1 MLNIQKIRYLFA
13 LITFLSMLLG
23 QKSIQTSP
31 ITENNIGIASG
42 LFANYGTSGI
52 ELDGYLE
59 LQTKSGVFLE
69 SSAITQP
76 TEQSTINTSI
86 GIMNEVSP
94 DLFLVGG
101 YSNYLEISNSTLNEA
116 FIGYSSNSTTG
127 VVFFRPSFNLREIS
141 PNYLGIIN
149 LNSFYPKISF
159 DLSITGIISEEMN
172 ELGYDLFLNMTKTFD
187 SGFTF
192 GSSISSE
199 RYEDVE
205 IRTFKKQGNEKTFNV
220 PVIHQGRSI
229 SFFMGWTF

>member
-1 MLNIQKIRYLFA
+1 MLNIQKIRYLFI
-13 LITFLSMLLG
+13 LIMFLSMLLG
-23 QKSIQTSP
+23 QKSISTSP
-31 ITENNIGIASG
+31 IVGNNIGIASG
-42 LFANYGTSGI
+42 IFANYGTSGI
-52 ELDGYLE
+52 EMDGYIE
-59 LQTKSGVFLE
+59 LQTKNGLFLE

-86 GIMNEVSP
+86 GIMNEISP

-127 VVFFRPSFNLREIS
+127 VVFFGLSSEIS

-159 DLSITGIISEEMN
+159 DLSITGTISEEMN
-172 ELGYDLFLNMTKTFD
+172 KLGYDLFLNMTKTFD

-205 IRTFKKQGNEKTFNV
+205 LRTFKKQGNEKTFNV
-220 PVIHQGRSI
+220 PVILQGGSI
-229 SFFMGWTF
+229 SFFMGWAL

>member
-1 MLNIQKIRYLFA
+1 
-13 LITFLSMLLG
+13 MLLG
-23 QKSIQTSP
+23 QKSISTSP
-31 ITENNIGIASG
+31 IVGNNIGIASG
-42 LFANYGTSGI
+42 IFANYGTSGI

-59 LQTKSGVFLE
+59 LQTKSGLFLE
-69 SSAITQP
+69 SSAISGP
-76 TEQSTINTSI
+76 TEQGTINTSI
-86 GIMNEVSP
+86 GIMNEISP

-127 VVFFRPSFNLREIS
+127 VVFFGLSSEIS

-159 DLSITGIISEEMN
+159 DLSITGTISEEMN
-172 ELGYDLFLNMTKTFD
+172 KLGYDLFLNMTKTFD

-205 IRTFKKQGNEKTFNV
+205 ERIFKKQGNEKTFNV
-220 PVIHQGRSI
+220 PVILQGRSI

>member
-1 MLNIQKIRYLFA
+1 MLNIQKIRYLFI
-13 LITFLSMLLG
+13 LIMFLSILLG
-23 QKSIQTSP
+23 QKSISTSSAVG
-31 ITENNIGIASG
+31 NNIGIASG
-42 LFANYGTSGI
+42 IFANYGTSGI
-52 ELDGYLE
+52 EFDGYLE
-59 LQTKSGVFLE
+59 LQTKSGIFLE

-76 TEQSTINTSI
+76 TEQSTINSSI

-101 YSNYLEISNSTLNEA
+101 YSNYLEISNSTLDEV

-127 VVFFRPSFNLREIS
+127 VVFFGLSSEIS
-141 PNYLGIIN
+141 PNYFGIIN

-159 DLSITGIISEEMN
+159 DLSITGTFSEEMN
-172 ELGYDLFLNMTKTFD
+172 KLGYDLFLNMTKTFD

-220 PVIHQGRSI
+220 PVILQGRSI

>member
-1 MLNIQKIRYLFA
+1 MLNIQKIRYLFI

-23 QKSIQTSP
+23 QKSIQTTP
-31 ITENNIGIASG
+31 ITENNIGIATG
-42 LFANYGTSGI
+42 LFVNYGTSGI
-52 ELDGYLE
+52 ELDGYFE
-59 LQTKSGVFLE
+59 LQTKSGLFLE
-69 SSAITQP
+69 SSAITQI

-127 VVFFRPSFNLREIS
+127 VVFFGLSSEIS

-159 DLSITGIISEEMN
+159 DLSITGTISEEMN
-172 ELGYDLFLNMTKTFD
+172 KLGYDLFLNMTKTFD

-205 IRTFKKQGNEKTFNV
+205 LRTFKKQGNEKTFNV
-220 PVIHQGRSI
+220 PVILQGGSI
-229 SFFMGWTF
+229 SFFMGWAL

>member
-1 MLNIQKIRYLFA
+1 MLNIQKIRYLFI

-23 QKSIQTSP
+23 QKLIQTSP

-52 ELDGYLE
+52 EMDGYIE
-59 LQTKSGVFLE
+59 LQTKSGVFIE

-86 GIMNEVSP
+86 GMMNEVSP

-127 VVFFRPSFNLREIS
+127 VVFFGLSSEIS

-149 LNSFYPKISF
+149 LNSFFPKISF
-159 DLSITGIISEEMN
+159 DLSITGTISEEMDG
-172 ELGYDLFLNMTKTFD
+172 LGYDLFLNMTKTFD

-205 IRTFKKQGNEKTFNV
+205 IRTFKKQGNEKTYNET
-220 PVIHQGRSI
+220 VILQGGSI

>member
-1 MLNIQKIRYLFA
+1 MLNIQKIRYLFI
-13 LITFLSMLLG
+13 LTTFLSMLLG
-23 QKSIQTSP
+23 QKSISTSP
-31 ITENNIGIASG
+31 IVENNIGIASG
-42 LFANYGTSGI
+42 IFANYGTSGI
-52 ELDGYLE
+52 EMDGYIE
-59 LQTKSGVFLE
+59 LQTKNGLFLE
-69 SSAITQP
+69 SSAITQS

-86 GIMNEVSP
+86 GMMNEVSP

-127 VVFFRPSFNLREIS
+127 VVFFGLSSEIS

-149 LNSFYPKISF
+149 LNSFFPKISF

-172 ELGYDLFLNMTKTFD
+172 EYGYDLFLNMTKTFD

-199 RYEDVE
+199 R
-205 IRTFKKQGNEKTFNV
+205 
-220 PVIHQGRSI
+220 
-229 SFFMGWTF
+229 

>member
-1 MLNIQKIRYLFA
+1 MLNIQKIRYLFI

-31 ITENNIGIASG
+31 IAENNIGIASG

-52 ELDGYLE
+52 EMDGYVE
-59 LQTKSGVFLE
+59 LQTKSGLFLE
-69 SSAITQP
+69 SSAITQL

-86 GIMNEVSP
+86 GMMNKLSP
-94 DLFLVGG
+94 DLFLIGG
-101 YSNYLEISNSTLNEA
+101 YSNYLEISNSTLNEV

-127 VVFFRPSFNLREIS
+127 IVFLGLSSEIA

-149 LNSFYPKISF
+149 LNSFFPKISF
-159 DLSITGIISEEMN
+159 DLSITGTISEEMN
-172 ELGYDLFLNMTKTFD
+172 ELGYDFFLNMTKTLD

-205 IRTFKKQGNEKTFNV
+205 EQIFKKQGNEKTFNV
-220 PVIHQGRSI
+220 PVILQGGSI
-229 SFFMGWTF
+229 TLFIGWAF

>member
-1 MLNIQKIRYLFA
+1 MLNIQKIRYLFI

-23 QKSIQTSP
+23 QKSIQTTP
-31 ITENNIGIASG
+31 ITENNIGIATG
-42 LFANYGTSGI
+42 LFVNYGTSGI
-52 ELDGYLE
+52 ELDGYFE
-59 LQTKSGVFLE
+59 LQTKSGLFLE
-69 SSAITQP
+69 SSAITQI

-127 VVFFRPSFNLREIS
+127 VVFFGLSSEIS

-159 DLSITGIISEEMN
+159 DLSITGTISEEMN
-172 ELGYDLFLNMTKTFD
+172 KLGYDLFLNMTKTFD

-199 RYEDVE
+199 RYEDVD

-220 PVIHQGRSI
+220 PVILQGKSI

>member
-1 MLNIQKIRYLFA
+1 MLNIQKIRYLFI

-23 QKSIQTSP
+23 QKSIQTTP
-31 ITENNIGIASG
+31 ITENNIGIATG
-42 LFANYGTSGI
+42 LFVNYGTSGI
-52 ELDGYLE
+52 ELDGYFE
-59 LQTKSGVFLE
+59 LQTKSGLFLE
-69 SSAITQP
+69 SSAITQI

-127 VVFFRPSFNLREIS
+127 VVFFGLSSEIS

-159 DLSITGIISEEMN
+159 DLSITGTISEEMN
-172 ELGYDLFLNMTKTFD
+172 KLGYDLFLNMTKTFD

-205 IRTFKKQGNEKTFNV
+205 VRTFKKQGNEKTFNV
-220 PVIHQGRSI
+220 PVILQGGSI
-229 SFFMGWTF
+229 SFFMGWAL

>member
-1 MLNIQKIRYLFA
+1 MLNIQKIRYLFI
-13 LITFLSMLLG
+13 LTTFLSLLLG
-23 QKSIQTSP
+23 QKLNSTSP
-31 ITENNIGIASG
+31 IVGNNIGIASG
-42 LFANYGTSGI
+42 IFANYGTSGI
-52 ELDGYLE
+52 ELEGYLE
-59 LQTKSGVFLE
+59 LQTKSGLFLE
-69 SSAITQP
+69 SSVITQS

-127 VVFFRPSFNLREIS
+127 VVFFGLSSEIS

-159 DLSITGIISEEMN
+159 DLSITGTISEEMN
-172 ELGYDLFLNMTKTFD
+172 KLGYDLFLNMTKTFD

-205 IRTFKKQGNEKTFNV
+205 VRTFKKQGNEKTFNV
-220 PVIHQGRSI
+220 PVILQGGFI
-229 SFFMGWTF
+229 SFFMGWAL

>member
-1 MLNIQKIRYLFA
+1 MLNIQKIRYLFIM
-13 LITFLSMLLG
+13 ITFLSMLLG
-23 QKSIQTSP
+23 QKSIQTTP
-31 ITENNIGIASG
+31 ITENNIGIATG
-42 LFANYGTSGI
+42 LFVNYGTSGI
-52 ELDGYLE
+52 ELDGYFE
-59 LQTKSGVFLE
+59 LQTKSGLFLE
-69 SSAITQP
+69 SSAITQI

-86 GIMNEVSP
+86 GIMNEVSA

-116 FIGYSSNSTTG
+116 FIGYSCNSITG
-127 VVFFRPSFNLREIS
+127 VVFFGLSSEIS

-159 DLSITGIISEEMN
+159 DLSITGTISEEMN
-172 ELGYDLFLNMTKTFD
+172 KLGYDLFLNMTKTFD

-205 IRTFKKQGNEKTFNV
+205 IQTFKKQGNEKTFNF
-220 PVIHQGRSI
+220 PVILQGRSI

>member
-1 MLNIQKIRYLFA
+1 MLNIQKIRYLFI
-13 LITFLSMLLG
+13 LIMFLSILLG
-23 QKSIQTSP
+23 QKSISTSSAVG
-31 ITENNIGIASG
+31 NNIGIASG
-42 LFANYGTSGI
+42 IFANYGTSGV

-59 LQTKSGVFLE
+59 LQTKSGLFLE

-86 GIMNEVSP
+86 GIMNEISP

-127 VVFFRPSFNLREIS
+127 VVFFGLSSEIS

-149 LNSFYPKISF
+149 LNSFFPKISF

-172 ELGYDLFLNMTKTFD
+172 EYGYDLFLNMTKTFD

-205 IRTFKKQGNEKTFNV
+205 LRTFKKQGNEKTFNV
-220 PVIHQGRSI
+220 PVILQGGSI
-229 SFFMGWTF
+229 SFFMGWAL

>member
-1 MLNIQKIRYLFA
+1 MLNIQKIRYL
-13 LITFLSMLLG
+13 LILTTFLSMLLG
-23 QKSIQTSP
+23 QKSISTSP
-31 ITENNIGIASG
+31 IVENNIGIASG
-42 LFANYGTSGI
+42 IFANYGTSGI

-59 LQTKSGVFLE
+59 LQTKSGLFLE
-69 SSAITQP
+69 SSAISGP
-76 TEQSTINTSI
+76 TEQGTINTSI

-127 VVFFRPSFNLREIS
+127 VVFFGLSSEIS

-149 LNSFYPKISF
+149 LNSFFPKISF
-159 DLSITGIISEEMN
+159 DLSITGTISEEMDG
-172 ELGYDLFLNMTKTFD
+172 LGYDLFLNMTKTFD

-205 IRTFKKQGNEKTFNV
+205 IRTFKKQGNEKTYNET
-220 PVIHQGRSI
+220 VILQGGSI

>member
-1 MLNIQKIRYLFA
+1 MLNIQKIRYLFI

-52 ELDGYLE
+52 EIDGYIE
-59 LQTKSGVFLE
+59 LQTKSGLFLE
-69 SSAITQP
+69 SSVITQP

-127 VVFFRPSFNLREIS
+127 VVFFGLSSEIS

-149 LNSFYPKISF
+149 LNSFFPKISF
-159 DLSITGIISEEMN
+159 DLSITGTISEEMN
-172 ELGYDLFLNMTKTFD
+172 EIGYDLFLNMTKTFD

-205 IRTFKKQGNEKTFNV
+205 IRTFKKQGNEKTFNET
-220 PVIHQGRSI
+220 VILQGGSI

>member
-1 MLNIQKIRYLFA
+1 MLNIQKIRYLFI

-23 QKSIQTSP
+23 QKSISTSS
-31 ITENNIGIASG
+31 IAENNIGIASG
-42 LFANYGTSGI
+42 LFVNYGTSGI
-52 ELDGYLE
+52 ELDGYFE
-59 LQTKSGVFLE
+59 LQTKSGLFLE
-69 SSAITQP
+69 SSAITQI

-101 YSNYLEISNSTLNEA
+101 YSNYLEIGNSTLNEA
-116 FIGYSSNSTTG
+116 FIGYSSNSITG
-127 VVFFRPSFNLREIS
+127 VVFFGLSSEIS

-159 DLSITGIISEEMN
+159 DLSITGTISEEMN
-172 ELGYDLFLNMTKTFD
+172 KLGYDLFLNMTKTFD

-205 IRTFKKQGNEKTFNV
+205 IRIFKKQGNEKTFNF
-220 PVIHQGRSI
+220 PVILQGRSI

>member
-1 MLNIQKIRYLFA
+1 MLNIQKIRYLFI
-13 LITFLSMLLG
+13 LTTFLSMLLG
-23 QKSIQTSP
+23 QKSISTSP
-31 ITENNIGIASG
+31 IIGNNIGIASG
-42 LFANYGTSGI
+42 IFANYGTSGI

-86 GIMNEVSP
+86 GIMNEVST

-101 YSNYLEISNSTLNEA
+101 YSNYLEISNSTLNEV
-116 FIGYSSNSTTG
+116 FIGYSDLLTTG
-127 VVFFRPSFNLREIS
+127 VVFFGLSSEIS

-149 LNSFYPKISF
+149 LNSFFPKISF

-172 ELGYDLFLNMTKTFD
+172 EYGYDLFLNMTKTFD

-205 IRTFKKQGNEKTFNV
+205 VRTFKKQGNEKTFNV
-220 PVIHQGRSI
+220 PVILQGGSI
-229 SFFMGWTF
+229 SFFMGWAL

>member
-1 MLNIQKIRYLFA
+1 MLNIQKIRYLFI

-23 QKSIQTSP
+23 QKSIQTTP

-42 LFANYGTSGI
+42 LFVNYGTSGI
-52 ELDGYLE
+52 ELDGYFE
-59 LQTKSGVFLE
+59 LQTKSGLFLE
-69 SSAITQP
+69 SSAITQI

-101 YSNYLEISNSTLNEA
+101 YSNYLEISNSTLNEV

-127 VVFFRPSFNLREIS
+127 VVFFGLSSEIS

-149 LNSFYPKISF
+149 LNSFLPKISY
-159 DLSITGIISEEMN
+159 DASIMFIISKEMN
-172 ELGYDLFLNMTKTFD
+172 NLGYDLFLNMTKTFD
-187 SGFTF
+187 SGFTI

-199 RYEDVE
+199 RYEDSE
-205 IRTFKKQGNEKTFNV
+205 IRTFKKQGNEKTYNV
-220 PVIHQGRSI
+220 PVVLQGGFI
-229 SFFMGWTF
+229 SFFMGWAL

>member
-1 MLNIQKIRYLFA
+1 MLNILKIRYLFI

-23 QKSIQTSP
+23 QKLIQTSP
-31 ITENNIGIASG
+31 IAENNIGIASG
-42 LFANYGTSGI
+42 LFANYGTPGI
-52 ELDGYLE
+52 EMDGYVE
-59 LQTKSGVFLE
+59 LQTKSGLFLE
-69 SSAITQP
+69 SSAITQI

-127 VVFFRPSFNLREIS
+127 VVFFGLSSEIS

-159 DLSITGIISEEMN
+159 DLSITGTISEEMN
-172 ELGYDLFLNMTKTFD
+172 KLGYDLFLNMTKTFD

-205 IRTFKKQGNEKTFNV
+205 LRTFKKQGNEKTFNF
-220 PVIHQGRSI
+220 PVILQGRSI
-229 SFFMGWTF
+229 SFFMGLTF

>member
-1 MLNIQKIRYLFA
+1 MLNIQKIRYLFI

-52 ELDGYLE
+52 EMDGYIE
-59 LQTKSGVFLE
+59 LQTKSGVFIE

-86 GIMNEVSP
+86 GMMNEVSP

-127 VVFFRPSFNLREIS
+127 VVFFGLSSEIS

-159 DLSITGIISEEMN
+159 DLSITGTISEEMN
-172 ELGYDLFLNMTKTFD
+172 KLGYDLFLNMTKTFD

-205 IRTFKKQGNEKTFNV
+205 ERTFKKQGNEKTYNET
-220 PVIHQGRSI
+220 VIFQGGSI

>member
-1 MLNIQKIRYLFA
+1 
-13 LITFLSMLLG
+13 MLLG
-23 QKSIQTSP
+23 QKSISTSS
-31 ITENNIGIASG
+31 IAENNIGIASG
-42 LFANYGTSGI
+42 LFVNYGTSGI
-52 ELDGYLE
+52 ELDGYFE
-59 LQTKSGVFLE
+59 LQTKSGLFLE
-69 SSAITQP
+69 SSAITQI

-127 VVFFRPSFNLREIS
+127 VVFFGLSSEIS

-159 DLSITGIISEEMN
+159 DLSITGTISEEMN
-172 ELGYDLFLNMTKTFD
+172 KLGYDLFLNMTKTFD

-199 RYEDVE
+199 RYEDVK
-205 IRTFKKQGNEKTFNV
+205 IQTFKKQGNEKTYNI
-220 PVIHQGRSI
+220 PVILQGGSI

>member
-1 MLNIQKIRYLFA
+1 MFK
-13 LITFLSMLLG
+13 SHSSGLLG
-23 QKSIQTSP
+23 SKFLL
-31 ITENNIGIASG
+31 IG
-42 LFANYGTSGI
+42 LN
-52 ELDGYLE
+52 E
-59 LQTKSGVFLE
+59 LQTKSGVFIE

-86 GIMNEVSP
+86 GMMNEVSP

-127 VVFFRPSFNLREIS
+127 VVFFGLSSEIS

-149 LNSFYPKISF
+149 LNSFFPKISF
-159 DLSITGIISEEMN
+159 DLSLTGTISEEMN
-172 ELGYDLFLNMTKTFD
+172 KLGYDLFLNMTKTFD

-205 IRTFKKQGNEKTFNV
+205 IRTFKKQGNEKTFNET
-220 PVIHQGRSI
+220 VILQGGSI

>member
-1 MLNIQKIRYLFA
+1 MLNIQKIRYLFI
-13 LITFLSMLLG
+13 LTTFLSMLLG
-23 QKSIQTSP
+23 QKSISTSP
-31 ITENNIGIASG
+31 IVGNNIGIASG
-42 LFANYGTSGI
+42 IFANYGTSGV

-59 LQTKSGVFLE
+59 LQTKSGLFLE

-86 GIMNEVSP
+86 GIMNEISP

-127 VVFFRPSFNLREIS
+127 VVFFGLSSEIS

-149 LNSFYPKISF
+149 LNSFFPKISF

-172 ELGYDLFLNMTKTFD
+172 EYGYDLFLNMTKTFD

-205 IRTFKKQGNEKTFNV
+205 VRTFKKQGNEKTFNV
-220 PVIHQGRSI
+220 PVILQGGFI
-229 SFFMGWTF
+229 SFFMGWAL

>member
-1 MLNIQKIRYLFA
+1 MLNIQKIRYLFI

-23 QKSIQTSP
+23 QKSIQTTP
-31 ITENNIGIASG
+31 ITENNIGIATG
-42 LFANYGTSGI
+42 LFVNYGTSGI
-52 ELDGYLE
+52 ELDGYFE
-59 LQTKSGVFLE
+59 LQTKSGLFLE
-69 SSAITQP
+69 SSAITQI

-127 VVFFRPSFNLREIS
+127 VVFFGLSSEIS

-159 DLSITGIISEEMN
+159 DLSITGTISEEMN
-172 ELGYDLFLNMTKTFD
+172 KLGYDLFLNMTKTFD

-220 PVIHQGRSI
+220 PVILQGRSI

>member
-1 MLNIQKIRYLFA
+1 MLNIQKIRYLFI

-31 ITENNIGIASG
+31 IAENNIGIASG

-52 ELDGYLE
+52 EMDGYVE
-59 LQTKSGVFLE
+59 LQTKSGLFLE
-69 SSAITQP
+69 SSAITQL

-86 GIMNEVSP
+86 GMMNKLSP
-94 DLFLVGG
+94 DLFLIGG
-101 YSNYLEISNSTLNEA
+101 YSNYLEISNSTLNEV

-127 VVFFRPSFNLREIS
+127 IVFLGLSSEIA

-149 LNSFYPKISF
+149 LNSFFPKISF
-159 DLSITGIISEEMN
+159 DLSITGTISEEMN
-172 ELGYDLFLNMTKTFD
+172 ELGYDFFLNMTKTLD

-205 IRTFKKQGNEKTFNV
+205 EQIFKKQGNEKTFNV
-220 PVIHQGRSI
+220 PVILQGGFI
-229 SFFMGWTF
+229 TFFIGWAF

>member
-1 MLNIQKIRYLFA
+1 MLNIQNIRYLFI
-13 LITFLSMLLG
+13 LTMFLSMLLG
-23 QKSIQTSP
+23 QKSISTSP
-31 ITENNIGIASG
+31 IIGNNIGIASG
-42 LFANYGTSGI
+42 IFANYGTSGI

-86 GIMNEVSP
+86 GIMNEVST

-101 YSNYLEISNSTLNEA
+101 YSNYLEISNSTLNEV
-116 FIGYSSNSTTG
+116 FIGYSDLLTTG
-127 VVFFRPSFNLREIS
+127 VVFFGLSSEIS

-149 LNSFYPKISF
+149 LNSFFPKISF

-172 ELGYDLFLNMTKTFD
+172 EFGYDLFLNMTKTFD

-205 IRTFKKQGNEKTFNV
+205 IRTIKKQGNEKTFNA
-220 PVIHQGRSI
+220 PVILQGGSI
-229 SFFMGWTF
+229 SFFMGWAF

>member
-1 MLNIQKIRYLFA
+1 MLNIQKIRYLFI

-23 QKSIQTSP
+23 QKSIQTTP

-52 ELDGYLE
+52 EIDGYIE
-59 LQTKSGVFLE
+59 LQTKSGLFLE
-69 SSAITQP
+69 SSAITPP

-86 GIMNEVSP
+86 GIMDEVSP

-127 VVFFRPSFNLREIS
+127 VVFFGLSSEIS

-159 DLSITGIISEEMN
+159 DLSITGTISEEMN
-172 ELGYDLFLNMTKTFD
+172 KLGYDLFLNMTKTFD

-205 IRTFKKQGNEKTFNV
+205 LRTFKKQGNEKTFNV
-220 PVIHQGRSI
+220 PVILQGGSI
-229 SFFMGWTF
+229 SFFMGWAL